1 MELDKNIKN
10 KLNTREIQPSANSW
24 DRLDAMLSLEEK
36 PKKKAFPFYYVAAS
50 VLFALGL
57 TFWFTNQSTEVISPQ
72 NNGIVITNESTSSET
87 NKIENST
94 QDVVTKEENNNKLVL
109 VQQQEKFAV
118 KNTSKQFVSKKK
130 YEVVENSKLAVSES
144 EDQKSNE
151 NNRLISPEKL
161 LASVE
166 NKSQKETSIAV
177 SKPNKTSVKVN
188 PNSLLSSVEG
198 EIDEE
203 YRETTLDKL
212 KRNFNQV
219 KTAVANRN
227 YE

>member
-10 KLNTREIQPSANSW
+10 KLNAREIQPSANSW
-24 DRLDAMLSLEEK
+24 DRLDAMLTQVEK

-57 TFWFTNQSTEVISPQ
+57 TFWFTNQNNEIIIPQ
-72 NNGIVITNESTSSET
+72 NNGIVITNENTSLEFDT
-87 NKIENST
+87 IENSS
-94 QDVVTKEENNNKLVL
+94 QEVIVKDEINRVVLAQQENNLADKNAPKVL
-109 VQQQEKFAV
+109 L
-118 KNTSKQFVSKKK
+118 NKKK
-130 YEVVENSKLAVSES
+130 SIVVESSKLTVSENKI
-144 EDQKSNE
+144 QKTNE
-151 NNRLISPEKL
+151 VNRLVSPEKL

-166 NKSQKETSIAV
+166 SGVQDETSIIV
-177 SKPNKTSVKVN
+177 SKPNKSSVKVN

-219 KTAVANRN
+219 KSAVANRN

>member
-50 VLFALGL
+50 VLFALGF
-57 TFWFTNQSTEVISPQ
+57 TFWFANQSSEIIIPQ
-72 NNGIVITNESTSSET
+72 NKGIVITDDNTSSQSDT
-87 NKIENST
+87 IENSKQEIIVKGEMNT
-94 QDVVTKEENNNKLVL
+94 VVL
-109 VQQQEKFAV
+109 VQQEDNLAD
-118 KNTSKQFVSKKK
+118 KNAPKLLLNKKK
-130 YEVVENSKLAVSES
+130 SIVVENSKLAVSENKI
-144 EDQKSNE
+144 QKSNKE
-151 NNRLISPEKL
+151 NRFISPEKL

-166 NKSQKETSIAV
+166 NETQKETSIAV
-177 SKPNKTSVKVN
+177 SNPNKNSVKVN

-219 KTAVANRN
+219 KSAVANRN

>member
-10 KLNTREIQPSANSW
+10 KLNAREIQPSANSW

-36 PKKKAFPFYYVAAS
+36 PKKIAFPFYYVAAS
-50 VLFALGL
+50 VIFALGL
-57 TFWFTNQSTEVISPQ
+57 TFWFTNQNNEIIIPQ
-72 NNGIVITNESTSSET
+72 NNGIVITNENTSLEFDT
-87 NKIENST
+87 IENSS
-94 QDVVTKEENNNKLVL
+94 QEVIVKDEINRVVLAQQENNLADKNAPKVL
-109 VQQQEKFAV
+109 L
-118 KNTSKQFVSKKK
+118 NKKK
-130 YEVVENSKLAVSES
+130 SIVVESSKLTVSENKI
-144 EDQKSNE
+144 QKTNE
-151 NNRLISPEKL
+151 VNRLVSPEKL

-166 NKSQKETSIAV
+166 SGVQDETSIIV
-177 SKPNKTSVKVN
+177 SKPNKSSVKVN

-219 KTAVANRN
+219 KSAVANRN

>member
-10 KLNTREIQPSANSW
+10 KLNSREIQPSANSW

-57 TFWFTNQSTEVISPQ
+57 TFWFTNQKNEINIPE
-72 NNGIVITNESTSSET
+72 NNGVVITNENVSSEINEVESSVSNEVLKGNKDEVLVENDKKVET
-87 NKIENST
+87 NNQTTKQALFKNNKIKSNNQTAENSQPKT
-94 QDVVTKEENNNKLVL
+94 NNL
-109 VQQQEKFAV
+109 QPID
-118 KNTSKQFVSKKK
+118 SK
-130 YEVVENSKLAVSES
+130 Y
-144 EDQKSNE
+144 
-151 NNRLISPEKL
+151 ISPEKL

-166 NKSQKETSIAV
+166 NGVQNETSIVV
-177 SKPNKTSVKVN
+177 SKPNKASVKVDA
-188 PNSLLSSVEG
+188 NSLLSSVEG